1 MSNALRR
8 TQGGEA
14 GFTLVEAL
22 AATVLM
28 GIILGALA
36 VVTAQWL
43 PNWSRGFGRVQR
55 TELLDIALDRMVG
68 DLAAV
73 EFITAGRRTTRPLFE
88 GSELAVTFVRS
99 ALGPNA
105 RPGLEIVRIAETADR
120 LGPMLVRSR
129 APFVPNVSADQVHFA
144 DAVVLL
150 RMPYRLRFAYAGKDR
165 VWKDT
170 WLQERGLPSIVR
182 LTVRDAGT
190 EQTLA
195 VSTTAVVHAQVPATC
210 VASKDDRRCGRPAR
224 QPAAGEPSDAAAA
237 QPGRER

>member
-8 TQGGEA
+8 RQGGEA

-36 VVTAQWL
+36 IVTAQWL

-55 TELLDIALDRMVG
+55 TELLDIALDRMVA

-120 LGPMLVRSR
+120 LGPVVVRSR
-129 APFVPNVSADQVHFA
+129 ARFVPNVSADQVHFT
-144 DAVVLL
+144 DPVVLL
-150 RMPYRLRFAYAGKDR
+150 RMPYRLRFAYAAQDR
-165 VWKDT
+165 MWKDT